1 MSEQTSDRRRILSP
15 RTRAI
20 GNALRIEK
28 IGARGQHYL
37 DVSSSTAS
45 GRFAA
50 NAGRRGSSTEASGF
64 LPADY
69 QNKARPE
76 ISRPE
81 TKSDPI
87 EVSRSFDI

>member
-1 MSEQTSDRRRILSP
+1 MSEQTSDRKRILSP

-28 IGARGQHYL
+28 IGACGQHYSMSRRQQHL
-37 DVSSSTAS
+37 A
-45 GRFAA
+45 AA